1 MGEGTRGEGIENN
14 HLQSTSWH
22 FWNSVRQQT
31 QQPAFP
37 ISWQNVKVNLS
48 ADVRF
53 PVDTNLKEM
62 NTFGRIAAFS
72 IWLDLCLLKE
82 IFIASI
88 LDIEKFCSSKT
99 LKNNSSKQACCFR
112 MIKISERW
120 ENNPSQ
126 QSRCKWDLCLLNKIF
141 IARIFRRQKV
151 LRF

>member
-112 MIKISERW
+112 MKDFRKMRKQPKSTVALQVRFVFA
-120 ENNPSQ
+120 Q
-126 QSRCKWDLCLLNKIF
+126 QNIHCKNF
-141 IARIFRRQKV
+141 
-151 LRF
+151 